1 MKKYVLILAIL
12 TLVFSCKQNSE
23 DEGSEN
29 HSKEEI
35 ISTEE
40 NAASVEA
47 EKSSEEISE
56 LTQINTPKEEAV
68 IESPL
73 QLSGK
78 AKGYWFFEAD
88 APVKLLDENGNLL
101 AKTYIKATD
110 DWMTRNW
117 VNFEGNLEFEVGSQK
132 SGYLVFE
139 RANPSGL
146 EENEN
151 QYKFPVRFI
160 QQD

>member
-1 MKKYVLILAIL
+1 MNKYVLILAIL
-12 TLVFSCKQNSE
+12 TLVFSCKKTSE
-23 DEGSEN
+23 NEGSEN
-29 HSKEEI
+29 HSKDGI
-35 ISTEE
+35 IPTEE

-56 LTQINTPKEEAV
+56 LIQINTPKVGAV

-88 APVKLLDENGNLL
+88 APVKLLDENEELISE
-101 AKTYIKATD
+101 TYIQAID
-110 DWMTRNW
+110 DWMTQDW
-117 VNFEGNLEFEVGSQK
+117 VNFEGNFQFEITSQE
-132 SGYLVFE
+132 SGFLVFE

-146 EENEN
+146 QENEN

-160 QQD
+160 QQN

>member
-1 MKKYVLILAIL
+1 MKKHVLILAIL

-56 LTQINTPKEEAV
+56 LIQRNTPKEGAV

-88 APVKLLDENGNLL
+88 APVKLLDENEELI
-101 AKTYIKATD
+101 AETYIQATD
-110 DWMTRNW
+110 DWMTKDW
-117 VNFEGNLEFEVGSQK
+117 VNFEGNLQFEITSQE
-132 SGYLVFE
+132 SGFLVFE